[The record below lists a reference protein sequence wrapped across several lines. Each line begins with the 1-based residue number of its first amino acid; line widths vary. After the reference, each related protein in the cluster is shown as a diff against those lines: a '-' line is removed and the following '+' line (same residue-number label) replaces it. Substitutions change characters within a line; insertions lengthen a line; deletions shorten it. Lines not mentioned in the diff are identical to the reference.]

1 MAQYCVKQASCLY
14 CSRVSDIDGLPYH
27 TEVRW
32 LSRGAVLRCFYDLQ
46 EEIKQFMEEKDKL
59 VLEFHSR
66 ELVQDLAFMVDVT
79 EQLNNLN
86 KQLQGRNICETVL

>member
-1 MAQYCVKQASCLY
+1 
-14 CSRVSDIDGLPYH
+14 
-27 TEVRW
+27 
-32 LSRGAVLRCFYDLQ
+32 
-46 EEIKQFMEEKDKL
+46 MEEKDKL

>member
-1 MAQYCVKQASCLY
+1 MSTGWRNIVLSKQAVYTVAGL
-14 CSRVSDIDGLPYH
+14 GLPYH

-32 LSRGAVLRCFYDLQ
+32 LSRGAVLRRFYDLQ
-46 EEIKQFMEEKDKL
+46 EEIKQFIEEKDKL

-66 ELVQDLAFMVDVT
+66 ELVQDLAFMVDVS